1 MKKIKRLADIQEEK
15 MRLRIRELELEK
27 DIRNNWKELKTDL
40 RPGTLLRNKLAEY
53 THKEEGKEESLLS
66 GAIHFGTGYLSQ
78 KLAEKTEA
86 KVQDGVETLL
96 RKVKDMFS
104 KKK

>member
-27 DIRNNWKELKTDL
+27 NIRNNWKELKTDL
-40 RPGTLLRNKLAEY
+40 RPGTILRNKLADY
-53 THKEEGKEESLLS
+53 TNKEAKDESLLS
-66 GAIHFGTGYLSQ
+66 NAIHFGTGYLSQ

>member
-15 MRLRIRELELEK
+15 MRLRIKELELEK

-40 RPGTLLRNKLAEY
+40 RPGTLLQNKLAEY
-53 THKEEGKEESLLS
+53 THKEGKDESLLS
-66 GAIHFGTGYLSQ
+66 NAIHFGTGYLSQ
-78 KLAEKTEA
+78 KLAEKTEE
-86 KVQDGVETLL
+86 KVQNGVETLL
-96 RKVKDMFS
+96 RKVKSLLS

>member
-15 MRLRIRELELEK
+15 IRLRIKELELEK

-40 RPGTLLRNKLAEY
+40 RPGTLLRSKLSEY
-53 THKEEGKEESLLS
+53 THKEQGKEENLLS
-66 GAIHFGTGYLSQ
+66 NAIHFGTGYLSQ

-86 KVQDGVETLL
+86 KVQNGVETLL
-96 RKVKDMFS
+96 RKVKSLLS